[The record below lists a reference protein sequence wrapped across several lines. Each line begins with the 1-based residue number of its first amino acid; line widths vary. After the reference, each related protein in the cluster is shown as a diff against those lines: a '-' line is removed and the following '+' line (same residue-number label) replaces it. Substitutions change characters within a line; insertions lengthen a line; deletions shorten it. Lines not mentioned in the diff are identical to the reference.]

1 MIHCQKDILYAQL
14 KRRFS
19 YLHAIHFLLIAIA
32 FYSCTSLKKIGIEV
46 ALQPEYPIAEDIQSL
61 VVLNRSLTNQFTN
74 IEVDTLEKTLII
86 NKMVMDTVFLDSI
99 AADTAIQVAAQALF
113 EAGRFD
119 VVVPKVRNIERT
131 DNADIASP
139 LKIDFVNDLCK
150 DFNVDAALIL
160 ESFGERLNTK
170 YYLSISEGT
179 GNEIKEYSA
188 ATDISY
194 FTEWR
199 LYKPNNLKPV
209 VRFHVG
215 DSIFWKA
222 ASLSLEDLYSKMPRT
237 KSALIGGGIAAGLKM
252 AGYISPKWISQT
264 RYYFLTGKKEIDA
277 AVPLIKDNKW
287 EEAAVIWNKYASVAS
302 KATKS
307 KVEYNLALAAEM
319 IGDLDL
325 AIEWGLKSYKTKY
338 TKAAEV
344 FLKTLD
350 NKLKAQQ
357 KQNIQ

>member
-1 MIHCQKDILYAQL
+1 MIHCQKDILYAPL